1 MNQASL
7 QASSKRVLV
16 IGAGP
21 VGLVA
26 AIDLAQRGIPVTVIE
41 RRATPHAET
50 VRCNHIAAR
59 TMEIF
64 RRLGFVDKVRGAG
77 FRDDFP
83 HDVAIR

>member
-50 VRCNHIAAR
+50 VRCNHI
-59 TMEIF
+59 
-64 RRLGFVDKVRGAG
+64 
-77 FRDDFP
+77 
-83 HDVAIR
+83 